1 MLSIEHLKVA
11 VEGKT
16 ILPDFSFAFQPG
28 KSYCLMGPNGS
39 GKSTLASVIMG
50 HPKYTVGRSSKILL
64 GKPVSHAAKA
74 AGWKNI
80 KNLSPDERAKLG
92 IFLSFQTPMELPG
105 VTVFELLRLAL
116 EKKYQPVELHTLVQ
130 QYAKELHIKDELLK
144 RSLNMGF
151 SGGEKK
157 KLEALQ
163 AVLLAPRFALFDEV
177 DTGVDVDALKTI
189 CTFLKRHL
197 PKETTLVFIT
207 HSTRLVKYVK
217 PDVVLVLRE
226 GQLIEQGDAKLAELV
241 EQVGFE
247 TIANRGTKYE
257 ARITAKPR

>member
-1 MLSIEHLKVA
+1 MLAIEHLKVSI
-11 VEGKT
+11 EGKT
-16 ILPDFSFAFQPG
+16 ILPDFSFAFEPG
-28 KSYCLMGPNGS
+28 KTYVLMGPNGS

-50 HPKYTVGRSSKILL
+50 HPEYTVGRSSKILL
-64 GKPVSHAAKA
+64 ER
-74 AGWKNI
+74 KNL
-80 KNLSPDERAKLG
+80 KNLSPDERAQLG

-116 EKKYQPVELHTLVQ
+116 EKKYSPVELHKLVQ
-130 QYAKELHIKDELLK
+130 EYAEELHIKDELLK

-163 AVLLAPRFALFDEV
+163 AVLLAPRFALFDEI

-189 CTFLKRHL
+189 AKFLKKHL
-197 PKETTLVFIT
+197 PKETTLIFIT

-217 PDVVLVLRE
+217 PDRVLVLQDGILRAT
-226 GQLIEQGDAKLAELV
+226 GTALLAKKIEAKGFDA
-241 EQVGFE
+241 
-247 TIANRGTKYE
+247 
-257 ARITAKPR
+257 AK

>member
-1 MLSIEHLKVA
+1 MLSLEHLKVSI
-11 VEGKT
+11 EGKT

-28 KSYCLMGPNGS
+28 KSYVLMGPNGS

-50 HPKYTVGRSSKILL
+50 HPKYNVGRSSKILL
-64 GKPVSHAAKA
+64 G
-74 AGWKNI
+74 GKNL
-80 KNLSPDERAKLG
+80 KNLSPDKRAQLG

-116 EKKYQPVELHTLVQ
+116 EKKYAPVELHKLVQ
-130 QYAKELHIKDELLK
+130 RYAKELHIKDELLK

-163 AVLLAPRFALFDEV
+163 AVLLAPRFALFDEI

-189 CTFLKRHL
+189 GSFLKKHL

-217 PDVVLVLRE
+217 PDTVLVLHD
-226 GQLIEQGDAKLAELV
+226 GQLIKTGTALLAQKIERQGFDIAK
-241 EQVGFE
+241 
-247 TIANRGTKYE
+247 
-257 ARITAKPR
+257 